1 MSGDSIEPRATHAI
15 FTFGRF
21 QPPTIGHK
29 VLIDSL
35 EQAAQDMGGDAYVF
49 ASSRCNDMPKY
60 LKSRKYKA
68 MVETNVFES
77 CDANE
82 NPLSVYQKITWL
94 QKMYPDSPVR
104 FINTTEQDCRTI
116 FAIADKLRTAGY
128 TSMTMMVGSDRVPT
142 FEKMFEMSE
151 NITVTAAGKKR
162 NSSNK
167 PSGMSGTKMRQ
178 AAVKGDFDAFKSGVL
193 IGDMTEADAKQ
204 LMNEIREGLGY
215 KAIAEG
221 GSRSKRKGTRR
232 SLVGKKRTRSKT
244 RKNTGVR
251 ILETRNKVYRIG
263 PDGC

>member
-1 MSGDSIEPRATHAI
+1 MSGSNIESSGTTKAI

-35 EQAAQDMGGDAYVF
+35 AEAAQKSGADAYVF
-49 ASSRCNDMPKY
+49 VSSRCNDMPKY
-60 LKSRKYKA
+60 LKSKKYKA
-68 MVETNVFES
+68 MMDTKTFET
-77 CDANE
+77 CDTNE
-82 NPLSVYQKITWL
+82 NPLSVYQKVTWL

-104 FINTTEQDCRTI
+104 FINTTEHDCRTI

-128 TSMTMMVGSDRVPT
+128 TAMTLMVGSDRVPA

-151 NITVTAAGKKR
+151 NIEVTSAAKR
-162 NSSNK
+162 NTSNK

-178 AAVKGDFDAFKSGVL
+178 AAVKGDFNAFKAGVL
-193 IGDMTEADAKQ
+193 IGNMTEADAKA

-215 KAIAEG
+215 DAMGG
-221 GSRSKRKGTRR
+221 GSAKDRVAKAKTRR
-232 SLVGKKRTRSKT
+232 MSKTKAKT
-244 RKNTGVR
+244 RKNIGVR
-251 ILETRNKVYRIG
+251 ILETRNKVYKIG

>member
-1 MSGDSIEPRATHAI
+1 MSGSNIESSGADKAI

-35 EQAAQDMGGDAYVF
+35 AEAAQRIGADAYVF
-49 ASSRCNDMPKY
+49 VSSRCNDMPKY
-60 LKSRKYKA
+60 LKSRKYKT
-68 MVETNVFES
+68 MMESKTFET
-77 CDANE
+77 CDTNE
-82 NPLSVYQKITWL
+82 NPLTVYQKVTWL

-104 FINTTEQDCRTI
+104 FINTTEKDCRTI

-128 TSMTMMVGSDRVPT
+128 TAMTMMVGSDRVPD
-142 FEKMFEMSE
+142 FEKLFEMSE
-151 NITVTAAGKKR
+151 NIEVTSAAKR
-162 NSSNK
+162 NASNK

-178 AAVKGDFDAFKSGVL
+178 AAVRGDFAAFKTGVL

-215 KAIAEG
+215 ESFAG
-221 GSRSKRKGTRR
+221 GSGGKRAKTRR
-232 SLVGKKRTRSKT
+232 MKRTRSNT
-244 RKNTGVR
+244 RKSTGVR
-251 ILETRNKVYRIG
+251 ILETRNKVYKIG